1 MYQKCYINKYI
12 ACMYTIAELAVYVM
26 GLVQRVQT
34 LRETDFNVSKDKIS
48 INHIKYQ
55 WKTIKLI

>member
-1 MYQKCYINKYI
+1 
-12 ACMYTIAELAVYVM
+12 MYTIAELAIYVM